1 MKMLA
6 DRQIWQKQAQI
17 SRFPYPYS
25 PPSVLYDDI
34 TSSFDCFAVL
44 PVYFVIDYTVVY
56 NCTGFVFNTYLKTTL
71 YSAMQVIDFAI
82 CADFSFYFLVHC
94 SADKQRAPYM
104 ESGLCFE

>member
-1 MKMLA
+1 M
-6 DRQIWQKQAQI
+6 
-17 SRFPYPYS
+17 FPYPYS

-82 CADFSFYFLVHC
+82 CADFSFYVLVHC